1 MNFEIKQIGKQ
12 NLLPAVIIEV
22 TINGFNYSTTEDV
35 AGINGKVDESLVVEL
50 RELVDV
56 LEEQN
61 RLVANYKMGK
71 MIQTKSKEWTD
82 DLVMEVDEQEVIRQ
96 GQSLPIDS
104 VSKCNNC
111 SEVDSETYCK
121 KCYEEAWEM
130 GN

>member
-35 AGINGKVDESLVVEL
+35 AGINGKVDESLIVEL

-71 MIQTKSKEWTD
+71 MIKMAKIT
-82 DLVMEVDEQEVIRQ
+82 
-96 GQSLPIDS
+96 
-104 VSKCNNC
+104 
-111 SEVDSETYCK
+111 
-121 KCYEEAWEM
+121 
-130 GN
+130 